1 MVSISAPSNG
11 QPTEIFD
18 GESGVGGVWLEPVV
32 ERELV
37 VLAGE
42 FFEGEPAVG

>member
-1 MVSISAPSNG
+1 MREAQG
-11 QPTEIFD
+11 EEIFD
-18 GESGVGGVWLEPVV
+18 GESGLGRLWLESVV

-37 VLAGE
+37 VVAGE